1 MLAKKPLTDRTIKAV
16 KPAPLGKRTLL
27 WDAIVPGLA
36 LRVTDR
42 GKRSFVLISRYPGST
57 HPVPRS
63 LGPYGA
69 ITLEQARTKAR
80 QWLELIAS
88 GVDPG
93 RREIEQRQETFK
105 AIATNY
111 FARRAKDHRTRKLSE
126 ATLERLVYPTLG
138 ARPIDT
144 ITRSDIVRLLDQIE
158 DGSGPVMADNTLW
171 IVNRIMN
178 WHATRSDTFRSPIV
192 RGMNRAKEQARSR
205 ILDDDELRAIWRASG
220 DYDHP
225 FGPMLRFILLTATR
239 RNEVRYAKRSEIT
252 GTEWTIPASRY
263 KTMIDHV
270 IPLSQAALAALDGAG
285 QGHSSGPL
293 LADGNPTVSRGTS
306 FNVGGSSYGEAE
318 AFIFSANGK
327 QAFGG
332 LDRHK
337 RAIDE
342 ASGVKG
348 WVIHDLRRTARS
360 LMSRAGVNADIAERC
375 LGHVIPGVRGIYDR
389 HEYFEEKRRAFE
401 ALAGQI
407 ERIINPQDNIVSI
420 GQGR

>member
-1 MLAKKPLTDRTIKAV
+1 MLAKKPLTDRAIKAA
-16 KPAPLGKRTLL
+16 KPAPTGKRTLL

-36 LRVTDR
+36 LRVTDS
-42 GKRSFVLISRYPGST
+42 GKRSFVLVTRYPGSKQ
-57 HPVPRS
+57 PAPRS
-63 LGPYGA
+63 LGSVGV
-69 ITLEQARTKAR
+69 ISLSNARALAR
-80 QWLELIAS
+80 HWLELIGN
-88 GVDPG
+88 GVDPARQASE
-93 RREIEQRQETFK
+93 RRQQTFQ

-111 FARRAKDHRTRKLSE
+111 FQRKAKDHRSRKPSE
-126 ATLERLVYPTLG
+126 AALTRLVYPTLG

-144 ITRSDIVRLLDQIE
+144 ITRSEIAHLLDRIE
-158 DGSGPVMADNTLW
+158 DKNGLAMADHTLG
-171 IVNRIMN
+171 IINRVMN

-192 RGMNRAKEQARSR
+192 RGMKRAEEKARSR
-205 ILDDDELRAIWRASG
+205 VLSDEELRAIWRASG

-239 RNEVRYAKRSEIT
+239 RNEASHAKRSEIT
-252 GTEWTIPASRY
+252 GREWTIPASRY

-270 IPLSQAALAALDGAG
+270 IPLSRAALAALDRAE
-285 QGHSSGPL
+285 QRDLPGPL
-293 LADGNPTVSRGTS
+293 VADGNIDG
-306 FNVGGSSYGEAE
+306 
-318 AFIFSANGK
+318 FIFTANGK

-375 LGHVIPGVRGIYDR
+375 LGHVIGGVRGIYDR
-389 HEYFEEKRRAFE
+389 HEYLEEKKRAFE
-401 ALAGQI
+401 ALAAQI
-407 ERIINPQDNIVSI
+407 ERIINPPAANVVTMR
-420 GQGR
+420 GER